1 MPRVNADVL
10 EGADSRAW
18 VDMQADRIY
27 VFEFKFSITCG
38 GNIPLNLNVKEEPKG
53 VTLDAF

>member
-1 MPRVNADVL
+1 
-10 EGADSRAW
+10 
-18 VDMQADRIY
+18 MQADRIY